1 MRSLLSTTEEAAF
14 PFVVGAVS
22 RAARK
27 AIVAF
32 SLLVLAGAALVRG
45 QSALDGF
52 DPNANGEVRV
62 VVVQPDGGILLGG
75 NFTTLSPNGGPAVAR
90 NGIARLNPDGTLD
103 AAFNPNMD
111 GVGGVLSMALQADGQ
126 ILVGGQFANI
136 GGQTR
141 HNLAR
146 LDGTTGQADSFDPNA
161 NEQIRSIAVQ
171 TDGKILVA
179 GFFTSIGGQTRN
191 RIARLDPITGLVD
204 SFDPNVSDPILAM
217 AVQTDGK
224 ILIGGYFN
232 DVGGQLRQHMARLDP
247 TTGLPDSFLPEPD
260 SAVQTIAIQADGKIL
275 AGGWFTVIGGASRQ
289 YIARL
294 HPGTGSAD
302 SFNPIASGGFVSTIT
317 VQPDGRLLVGGTF
330 SGIGVL
336 ARSFIAR
343 INPIT
348 GLADSFDPKASNPIN
363 SIAVQPDGRV
373 LLGGGFH
380 QLSPMGGPAIA
391 RNNIA
396 RVEADGRLDR
406 TLDLDIGT
414 HTGVPYNGASVAA
427 IAVQPDG
434 KLLIG
439 GTFTSVLGVVRNR
452 IARLNTDG
460 TLDTAFDPNASG
472 NFFPFAPS
480 IATIAVQA
488 DGKILVGGKFS
499 NIGGQVR
506 SCIARLDPVTGLADS
521 FDPDADPNFD
531 VNTAVGSIL
540 VQPDGMILVCG
551 RFAFIGGADR
561 NQFARLDPTTGL
573 ADSFDA
579 HVDNSMLSMALQRDG
594 KIIVG
599 GFFATIGGQPRNHI
613 ARLDPVTGL
622 ADSFNP
628 NADGGVYSP
637 LIQPDGK
644 ILVGGWFRQIGGQA
658 RNGIARLDPVTGLA
672 DSFDP
677 DPSNVVDTLVSQ
689 ANGKVLASGQ
699 FRDIGETP
707 RQYLARVD
715 GPTGLAD
722 SFDPHPNSYYLSIA
736 VQASGKI
743 LVGGPLTSIA
753 GQRRAYF
760 ARLSAETAA
769 LQNLSV
775 TQNAVTW
782 TVAGASPQFFRVTFE
797 SSSDGVSYLPLG
809 AGTASGYNWT
819 LAGLSLPAGQ
829 NFYIR
834 ARGYYRSGV
843 QTSSE
848 SIMESVRNA
857 FFPGPTG
864 TPSPTPPSS
873 PTPTAPPSPTPTST
887 PHPPTPTPNPNQAA
901 QPINIST
908 RMRVQTG
915 DEVGIGGFIVTGTA
929 PKHVLLRAIGPS
941 LGPAGVPDVLADPV
955 MELHGPSAFVTIT
968 NDNWRDDPVQEALIV
983 ASGIPPTNEL
993 ESAIDAVLPPG
1004 IYTAIV
1010 SGKNNT
1016 SGMGLVEAYDLDQG
1030 ADSKLA
1036 NISTRAFVGTGDDI
1050 AIAGFILGNG
1060 GGADR
1065 VIVRGIGPSLTSG
1078 VVALPDPTLQLRDS
1092 NGTLLIFNN
1101 DWQDDPAQAA
1111 ELIAAGL
1118 APSMD
1123 LESAVAVTLPPGLYT
1138 ALLAGLNNG
1147 TGVGVVEV
1155 YDRGGTTGGPTPTPS
1170 PTATVAPTPT
1180 VTPTPSATPSATPT
1194 PTPSPACFV
1203 SEVFEDIT
1211 TLPGTGWVQINH
1223 STGVGTTGWFQ
1234 GNSAVF
1240 PAQTG
1245 SATSYIAANFDNNTN
1260 ANQADRRATPP
1271 LPPQPDTPPSPTPPP
1286 PPPPSTISNWLLTPP
1301 VTLQNGAFLNF
1312 ATRTVDVPQFPDRLQ
1327 VRMSTNGTSAD
1338 VGTTEFDVGDFT
1350 VLMLDINPNLTTTD
1364 YPNVWSYF
1372 TVMVS
1377 GLASPT
1383 TGRLAFRYF
1392 VPNGGPYGPN
1402 GDYIGVDQVAF
1413 YCTPPPPTPTPP
1425 PPPTPTPNPGSG

>member
-1 MRSLLSTTEEAAF
+1 MRSLLPAIDVAAF
-14 PFVVGAVS
+14 PFLASVVS

-27 AIVAF
+27 TIVAF
-32 SLLVLAGAALVRG
+32 SVLFLAGAALVRG
-45 QSALDGF
+45 QSPLDGF
-52 DPNANGEVRV
+52 DPNANAEVRI
-62 VVVQPDGGILLGG
+62 VVVQPDGKVLLGG
-75 NFTTLSPNGGPAVAR
+75 NFTALAPNGGPSVPC

-103 AAFNPNMD
+103 TAFNPNMKD
-111 GVGGVLSMALQADGQ
+111 VGVVFSIALQADGK
-126 ILVGGQFANI
+126 ILVGGQFASI

-141 HNLAR
+141 HNIAR
-146 LDGTTGQADSFDPNA
+146 LDGTTGLADSFNPNA

-171 TDGKILVA
+171 ADGKILAA
-179 GFFTSIGGQTRN
+179 GFFTTMGGQIRN

-204 SFDPNVSDPILAM
+204 SFDPNVSDPILTM
-217 AVQTDGK
+217 ALQADGK
-224 ILIGGYFN
+224 ILIAGYFS
-232 DVGGQLRQHMARLDP
+232 DIGGEPRQIMARLDP
-247 TTGLPDSFLPEPD
+247 TTGSPDSFFPDPD
-260 SAVQTIAIQADGKIL
+260 SLVQTIAVQADGKIL
-275 AGGWFTVIGGASRQ
+275 AGGWFTNIGGASRQ

-294 HPGTGSAD
+294 DPVTGGAD
-302 SFNPIASGGFVSTIT
+302 SFNPIATGGFVSTIA
-317 VQPDGRLLVGGTF
+317 VQPDGKILVGGLF
-330 SGIGVL
+330 SGIGVQ

-348 GLADSFDPKASNPIN
+348 GLADSFDPKASSPVD

-373 LLGGGFH
+373 LLGGSFH

-396 RVEADGRLDR
+396 RVEADGRVDR
-406 TLDLDIGT
+406 TLNLNM
-414 HTGVPYNGASVAA
+414 VGASGFSGSVYTT
-427 IAVQPDG
+427 AVQPDG
-434 KLLIG
+434 KVLIG
-439 GTFTSVLGVVRNR
+439 GVFTNVLGVARNNL
-452 IARLNTDG
+452 ARLNTDG
-460 TLDTAFDPNASG
+460 SLDAAFNPNVIGSFSFVRA
-472 NFFPFAPS
+472 
-480 IATIAVQA
+480 IAVQA
-488 DGKILVGGKFS
+488 DGKILLGGGFT
-499 NIGGQVR
+499 NIGGQTRNNIGRV
-506 SCIARLDPVTGLADS
+506 
-521 FDPDADPNFD
+521 
-531 VNTAVGSIL
+531 
-540 VQPDGMILVCG
+540 DG
-551 RFAFIGGADR
+551 
-561 NQFARLDPTTGL
+561 T
-573 ADSFDA
+573 
-579 HVDNSMLSMALQRDG
+579 
-594 KIIVG
+594 
-599 GFFATIGGQPRNHI
+599 
-613 ARLDPVTGL
+613 TGL

-628 NADGGVYSP
+628 NANERVDSIVVQADGKILVSGGFGFIGGHGRAGLARLDPTTGAADAFDALANSSILSMAVQADGKIVIGGVFTTLGGQPHNHLARLNPINGFADSFDP
-637 LIQPDGK
+637 QVDQDVTAISLQPDGK
-644 ILVGGWFRQIGGQA
+644 ILVGGWFFHIGGQA
-658 RNGIARLDPVTGLA
+658 RNHLARVDGVTGLA

-677 DPSNVVDTLVSQ
+677 DVDNIIDALALQ
-689 ANGKVLASGQ
+689 ANGEVLLSGQ
-699 FRDIGETP
+699 FRNIGGAP
-707 RQYLARVD
+707 RLLVGRVD
-715 GPTGLAD
+715 GTTGVAD
-722 SFDPHPNSYYLSIA
+722 SFNPAPNNYVLSITA
-736 VQASGKI
+736 QTSGKI
-743 LVGGPLTSIA
+743 LLGGFFTAIG
-753 GQRRAYF
+753 GQRRVFF
-760 ARLSAETAA
+760 ARFSSETAA
-769 LQNLSV
+769 LQDL
-775 TQNAVTW
+775 AVTPTTATW
-782 TVAGASPQFFRVTFE
+782 TLGGASPQCTRVTFE
-797 SSSDGVSYLPLG
+797 SSNDLVSYAPLG
-809 AGTASGYNWT
+809 PGTAAGNSWT
-819 LAGLSLPAGQ
+819 LTGLNLPAGQ
-829 NFYIR
+829 NLYIR
-834 ARGYYRSGV
+834 ARGYYRSGNAAG
-843 QTSSE
+843 SE
-848 SIMESVRNA
+848 SIMESVRNV
-857 FFPGPTG
+857 FFAGPTG
-864 TPSPTPPSS
+864 TPSPTPPAS
-873 PTPTAPPSPTPTST
+873 PTPTAPPSPSPTST
-887 PHPPTPTPNPNQAA
+887 PTPPSPTPNPMLAA
-901 QPINIST
+901 QTINIST

-915 DEVGIGGFIVTGTA
+915 GEVGIGGFIITGTV

-941 LGPAGVPDVLADPV
+941 LGQVGGSNVLADPV
-955 MELHGPSAFVTIT
+955 MELHGPSGFATIT

-1065 VIVRGIGPSLTSG
+1065 IIVRGIGPSLTSG

-1118 APSMD
+1118 APGMD

-1138 ALLAGLNNG
+1138 ALLAGMNNG

-1155 YDRGGTTGGPTPTPS
+1155 YDRGGTTGGPTPTPTPTPS
-1170 PTATVAPTPT
+1170 PSATVAPTPT
-1180 VTPTPSATPSATPT
+1180 VTPTPSATPSGTPTPT

-1260 ANQADRRATPP
+1260 ANQADRRATAP

-1327 VRMSTNGTSAD
+1327 VRMSTNGTSTD

-1372 TVMVS
+1372 TVTVS